1 MRDFVFQALVLPV
14 ALAISLVAVPPGSE
28 AGDKSGD
35 APRKVLVELYSSQG
49 CDSCPPASDLLGK
62 LASLGYG
69 PDQIVPINFH
79 VDYFNTPWVD
89 PFSDPSYSQR
99 QQSYNRVR
107 RRDDLYFTPM
117 MMVDGR
123 SPLLGSDRPKALSA
137 IKQARNEPAGV
148 ALHLALEGK
157 ETRKSLALTITP
169 RIPEAVGRDIL
180 IGVAVTEDPVST
192 KVLSGENAGKTL
204 DEHHVVR
211 RFDHKFVKLDASK
224 PLTLN
229 FPVELPSGADASKVR
244 VTVFAQDRGNGKVHQ
259 ADAIPWTPARTSEPT
274 ALKTTQ
280 ARIKPRRRVSTW
292 TAGFP
297 ELDSL
302 MGMVNQPQPSPP
314 GDSSD
319 PPFTLNICPD
329 CGSMSKLPLVGARH
343 SGQGASAPTSV
354 SC

>member
-14 ALAISLVAVPPGSE
+14 ALAISLVAVPPGSK
-28 AGDKSGD
+28 AGDKATD
-35 APRKVLVELYSSQG
+35 QPRKVLVELYSSQG

-62 LASLGYG
+62 LAGLGYG

-99 QQSYNRVR
+99 QQSYNQVK

-123 SPLLGSDRPKALSA
+123 SPLLGSDRPKAVSA

-148 ALHLALEGK
+148 ALHLTLEGK
-157 ETRKSLALTITP
+157 ESRKSLGLTISP
-169 RIPEAVGRDIL
+169 RIPEAVGRDVL
-180 IGVAVTEDPVST
+180 VGVAVTEDPVST
-192 KVLSGENAGKTL
+192 KVPSGENAGKTL
-204 DEHHVVR
+204 VEHHVVR

-229 FPVELPSGADASKVR
+229 FPVELPPGADASKIR

-259 ADAIPWTPARTSEPT
+259 ADSIPWNPARTSEPT
-274 ALKTTQ
+274 ASRTQ
-280 ARIKPRRRVSTW
+280 AKVKPRRRVSTW
-292 TAGFP
+292 SAGFP
-297 ELDSL
+297 GLDSL
-302 MGMVNQPQPSPP
+302 MGMMNQPSPP
-314 GDSSD
+314 GESSD
-319 PPFTLNICPD
+319 PPFHLNICPD
-329 CGSMSKLPLVGARH
+329 CGSMSKLPLVGASRH
-343 SGQGASAPTSV
+343 SGQGTPAPSTV